1 MSPFATNFPF
11 KYFNKPNIHSCTANA
26 MMMAPPVLVLLAL
39 ATLCHA
45 VPITILSDDDAGGG
59 NAVLSA
65 AQMMVD
71 CCFVNGNV
79 SLCDVMIGGSNY
91 CLADGKPPAKQA
103 GCIYRTD
110 APWRTP
116 LYLVRCDAKG

>member
-1 MSPFATNFPF
+1 
-11 KYFNKPNIHSCTANA
+11 
-26 MMMAPPVLVLLAL
+26 MMAPPVLVLLAL

-45 VPITILSDDDAGGG
+45 APITILSDDDAGGG
-59 NAVLSA
+59 NAKLSA

-71 CCFVNGNV
+71 CCFANGNV

-116 LYLVRCDAKG
+116 LSLVRCDAKG